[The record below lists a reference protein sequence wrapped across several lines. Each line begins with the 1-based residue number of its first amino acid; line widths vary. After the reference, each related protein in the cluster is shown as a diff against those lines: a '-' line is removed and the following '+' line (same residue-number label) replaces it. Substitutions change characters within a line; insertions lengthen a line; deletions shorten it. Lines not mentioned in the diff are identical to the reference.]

1 MKKYVKSIIISLVC
15 FLVVF
20 LLNFILPRLLP
31 GDPVAYLTGMDEEE
45 LTEEQYEYYRS
56 ELHLDENVFKQFGY
70 YLESVFDGT
79 LGYSY
84 KKEAKVSEL
93 ILGRIGG
100 TLQISLAAVIISS
113 ALGLILGLH
122 TGYKRGRIA
131 DKIAAPLAVI
141 VNSLPVFV
149 LGMFF
154 IIALCFNV
162 RLFPYSGLNSYGV
175 ERGTLEYFL
184 DRLHHLALPVLT
196 LSLAM
201 LPPKFL
207 LARNAAAKE
216 TGERYV
222 SFAKQRG
229 LKDGKI
235 IYGYILKNVAQP
247 YVAAVGIS
255 VGASVGGSLV
265 VENLFSI
272 NGIGTLLT
280 DAVYTLDYPLMQ
292 GTLFVVTLT
301 AVIAVI
307 AADIICILIDPK
319 LRKRESKSKLS
330 PRKAALNAQKRALSQ
345 NNSEMRICA
354 DKQTSIAAQNR
365 AAVCSDN
372 ETFLNCAAIENG
384 EAVGTA
390 PTVGSDTAIAN
401 SSSIKPAG
409 RKRALIK
416 GSKIPLGRIVPFAL
430 GFAVLFIFILIACF
444 PSAFTDY
451 GRKEMFEPW
460 LPASSAHLL
469 GTNDMGYDVFT
480 ELVYGTGETLFI
492 GITSSLLSL
501 LIGVVVGVLAA
512 GGKAVGGFF
521 SGVINLFIM
530 LPRLICLIVA
540 VAFTGS
546 SIAARILLIAAFGWS
561 GTARAVRAKALRIK
575 HAPFVESCSVLGYNR
590 AHIALR
596 HVIPNLSDV
605 ILAKLFVGVN
615 SCIMMESTLGFLG
628 IGDLYN
634 PTWGTMIN
642 LAYKRGAFLR
652 HAYNYLLVPGL
663 CISLLALAFY
673 LISLFFKKSDEE

>member
-1 MKKYVKSIIISLVC
+1 VKKYVKSIIISLVC
-15 FLVVF
+15 FLAVF

-70 YLESVFDGT
+70 YIESVFDGT

-84 KKEAKVSEL
+84 KKEAEVSEL

-122 TGYKRGRIA
+122 TGYKRGKIG

-149 LGMFF
+149 LGMLF
-154 IIALCFNV
+154 IIALCFNQK
-162 RLFPYSGLNSYGV
+162 LFPYSGLNSYGV
-175 ERGTLEYFL
+175 ERGTFEYFL

-196 LSLAM
+196 LSIAM

-207 LARNAAAKE
+207 LMRNAAAKE
-216 TGERYV
+216 VGERYV
-222 SFAKQRG
+222 LFAKQRG

-235 IYGYILKNVAQP
+235 MYGYILKNAAQP

-319 LRKRESKSKLS
+319 LKSGETKRKLS
-330 PRKAALNAQKRALSQ
+330 PRKAALNAQKRMLSQ
-345 NNSEMRICA
+345 NYSYMRLCA
-354 DKQTSIAAQNR
+354 DKQTGIEAQNCDISENEAR
-365 AAVCSDN
+365 RDSGNETSQSYADLKDSAAVGIS
-372 ETFLNCAAIENG
+372 AHSSK
-384 EAVGTA
+384 TA
-390 PTVGSDTAIAN
+390 W
-401 SSSIKPAG
+401 
-409 RKRALIK
+409 RKRTLFK
-416 GSKIPLGRIVPFAL
+416 GAKIPLKRIVPFAVGL
-430 GFAVLFIFILIACF
+430 AVLFVIILTACF

-460 LPASSAHLL
+460 LSASPEHLL

-480 ELVYGTGETLFI
+480 ELVYGARETLFI
-492 GITSSLLSL
+492 GAASSLLSL
-501 LIGVVVGVLAA
+501 FIGVLIGVLAA
-512 GGKAVGGFF
+512 GGKFVGGFF

-575 HAPFVESCSVLGYNR
+575 HAPFVECCSVLGYNR
-590 AHIALR
+590 AHIAFR

-605 ILAKLFVGVN
+605 ILAKFFTGIN

-663 CISLLALAFY
+663 CISLLVLAFY
-673 LISLFFKKSDEE
+673 LISLFFKKSEEE